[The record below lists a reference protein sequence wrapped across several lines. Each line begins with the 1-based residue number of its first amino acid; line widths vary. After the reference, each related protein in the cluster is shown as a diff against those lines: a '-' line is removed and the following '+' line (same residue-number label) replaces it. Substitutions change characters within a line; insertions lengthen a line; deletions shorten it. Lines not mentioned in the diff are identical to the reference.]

1 MTTITTAQPTIGTAE
16 SPRLLLT
23 PSPIKQATLHG
34 GWWPRSR
41 DAAAELPGL
50 VTVLA
55 ARYGPIR
62 QLMLNGGAW
71 DNHAD
76 RLVVGTLVV
85 RVGWFA
91 SLHNALLVA
100 TTSLGEQ
107 LELLVVAPQTP
118 TATAALAAR
127 IAADPANTLRAPG
140 VMTAATAISPGPD
153 DGSHAVDTWDNEG
166 GPLIAAAAQRYAAER
181 STDSL
186 S

>member
-1 MTTITTAQPTIGTAE
+1 
-16 SPRLLLT
+16 LLT
-23 PSPIKQATLHG
+23 PSPVKQATLHG

-55 ARYGPIR
+55 ARYGTIR
-62 QLMLNGGAW
+62 RLMLNGGAW

-85 RVGWFA
+85 RVDWFA

-107 LELLVVAPQTP
+107 LELLVMAPQTP
-118 TATAALAAR
+118 AATATRAAR
-127 IAADPANTLRAPG
+127 IAADPANTLRTPD
-140 VMTAATAISPGPD
+140 VMTAAAAIRPAPD
-153 DGSHAVDTWDNEG
+153 DDSDAVDAWDNEG
-166 GPLIAAAAQRYAAER
+166 GHLIAAAAQRYAAER
-181 STDSL
+181 HGTDL